1 VTKLSFEEISA
12 GKQWR
17 NIMEHAGFQHRALI
31 YEGADEYLAGTIP
44 FLRDG
49 LEAGEPALVAVRRGR
64 ARLLA
69 GELGREAERIRFLP
83 IEEVGRN
90 PALLVSLWRD
100 FVDGSGG
107 RTVRGIGEAAGPE
120 RSPAALAE
128 CRRYDALLNLVFRR
142 APAWS
147 LLCPFDARALPDD
160 ELEAAARSH
169 RLISREGRT
178 EPSAAFERQ
187 PDTLGERL
195 PPPGRPPE
203 VVRFGL
209 EELSEVRRRVAAAG
223 ERAGMDPRGV
233 ADLVTAASELAAN
246 SVMHGGGSGTL
257 RLWRE
262 DGSLLAEVEDRG
274 RIEEPLVGCLRP
286 GLEQEGGRGLWLAN
300 QLCEL
305 VQIRSGDGGTV
316 VRLQMPARLH
326 DGEQGDGDGAT
337 PGDLARA

>member
-1 VTKLSFEEISA
+1 
-12 GKQWR
+12 
-17 NIMEHAGFQHRALI
+17 MEHAGFQHQALI

-44 FLRDG
+44 FLRAG
-49 LEAGEPALVAVRRGR
+49 IEAGEPALVAVRRSR
-64 ARLLA
+64 ARLLE

-83 IEEVGRN
+83 IEEAGRN
-90 PALLVSLWRD
+90 PALIVSLWRD

-107 RTVRGIGEAAGPE
+107 RAARGIGEAAGPE
-120 RSPAALAE
+120 RSAAALAE
-128 CRRYDALLNLVFRR
+128 CRRYDALLNLAFAP

-178 EPSAAFERQ
+178 EASAAFERE
-187 PDTLGERL
+187 PDTLAGEL

-203 VVRFGL
+203 ALHFGL
-209 EELSEVRRRVAAAG
+209 GELAEVRRRVGAAG
-223 ERAGMDPRGV
+223 EQAGMDPRGA

-246 SVMHGGGSGTL
+246 SVIHGGGSGTL

-262 DGSLLAEVEDRG
+262 GGSLVAEVEDRG

-286 GLEQEGGRGLWLAN
+286 GVEQEGGRGLWLAN

-305 VQIRSGDGGTV
+305 VQIRSGDGRTV
-316 VRLQMPARLH
+316 VRLHVPARLR
-326 DGEQGDGDGAT
+326 DDERGDGDGAT